1 MTIFPRNATASLL
14 VAISA
19 GALMNACASAPPTV
33 RMVSS
38 PDIPAAEGTVQATSG
53 DNGNTALHVEVRHL
67 AKPEKVSS
75 EATTYVVWV
84 RPGAGGRPQNLG
96 ALKVDGDLRGTL
108 STVTPMRS
116 FDVFITAERSP
127 TVSLPSARNLL
138 SASIAR

>member
-1 MTIFPRNATASLL
+1 MR
-14 VAISA
+14 
-19 GALMNACASAPPTV
+19 
-33 RMVSS
+33 S
-38 PDIPAAEGTVQATSG
+38 PNSTFFTSG
-53 DNGNTALHVEVRHL
+53 TNGFRA
-67 AKPEKVSS
+67 APPEKVSS

-84 RPGAGGRPQNLG
+84 RPGAGGRSQNLG

-116 FDVFITAERSP
+116 FDLFITAERSP